1 MMRRHDRIQATI
13 LVWDANP
20 ITLLATAGVLD
31 AGGYVCFCARN
42 EAAAN
47 QVPARCPVD
56 AAVID
61 VGADAE
67 QVLRFIP
74 SFRQLAGNAQL
85 PVVLIADA
93 MWAGL
98 ERQVDALA
106 EVRVLFK
113 PIDPNVLLD
122 VVRQALWMPP
132 QAQGVR
138 ARGSRQTHPGWI
150 EL

>member
-1 MMRRHDRIQATI
+1 MMRRHDKTQATI
-13 LVWDANP
+13 LVWDTNP
-20 ITLLATAGVLD
+20 ITLLATAGALD
-31 AGGYVCFCARN
+31 AGGYRCFCARN
-42 EAAAN
+42 EVAAN
-47 QVPARCPVD
+47 QVPGLGPVD

-67 QVLRFIP
+67 QVLRFVP
-74 SFRQLAGNAQL
+74 AFRQLAGNSQM
-85 PVVLIADA
+85 PVVLIADT

-98 ERQVDALA
+98 ERQVDGLA

-122 VVRQALWMPP
+122 VVRQALWLPP
-132 QAQGVR
+132 QAHRMRV
-138 ARGSRQTHPGWI
+138 RGSRQTHPGWI